1 MIIFGLFILV
11 LVSLAIVKEV
21 GLSVVLF
28 FFKLLLKQF
37 WCWIKQPVM
46 ETERRGWW
54 FKVVPSQSKG
64 TWLSST
70 QQGSRFNATPC
81 WIIMVS
87 VSRAD
92 SPSRC
97 YWASRKA
104 CMYLNVFSQEALW
117 PSAPAAVLLS
127 SADHCLQTL
136 LASGSYIWLLR
147 LIGHLVNLK

>member
-1 MIIFGLFILV
+1 MLCFV
-11 LVSLAIVKEV
+11 
-21 GLSVVLF
+21 

-127 SADHCLQTL
+127 SADHCLQTFRL
-136 LASGSYIWLLR
+136 LYLAFEAHWSPCQ
-147 LIGHLVNLK
+147 LKIVRSNCLPPTSAWENFCLYDL